1 MEVEASRLHPE
12 WVVGHVG
19 SARGVFR
26 EVSHAG
32 VGIRLK
38 GARDERGP
46 VPQDWPSFS
55 DVVHSILAVHSGED
69 FRSLARGEL
78 QHYVRHDVLIAAWG
92 DFRRGTLHYD
102 LLTADPGIAA
112 VNAEAAGIAPILNQ
126 LFQGWAANG
135 RKPLLM
141 NTREYADAW
150 ASGGMQAQAVPTMAR
165 MESVLVHGLLDQ
177 RGRHDCLYAFFSA
190 APSGGGD
197 EAQALKL
204 LVPYLDVALR
214 QVEIPTRQATAPVA
228 ATAEEERPAPL
239 SDREAEIM
247 GWVALGKTNAEI
259 GNILNLSS
267 FTIKNHMQRI
277 FKKLDVFNRAQAVSV
292 FKSRHGAS

>member
-12 WVVGHVG
+12 WVLGHVG
-19 SARGVFR
+19 NTRGVFR
-26 EVSHAG
+26 EANPAG
-32 VGIRLK
+32 VGLRLK
-38 GARDERGP
+38 TAREER
-46 VPQDWPSFS
+46 PQDWPSFS
-55 DVVHSILAVHSGED
+55 DVVHRILAVRRDED
-69 FRSLARGEL
+69 FRALVRGEL

-92 DFRRGTLHYD
+92 DFRLGALHYD
-102 LLTADPGIAA
+102 LLTADPSVAA
-112 VNAEAAGIAPILNQ
+112 INAEAAGIAPILNQ
-126 LFQGWAANG
+126 FFQAWAANG

-150 ASGGMQAQAVPTMAR
+150 AGSGLQAQAVPTMSR
-165 MESVLVHGLLDQ
+165 MESVMVHGLLDQ

-190 APSGGGD
+190 VPSAGGD
-197 EAQALKL
+197 TAQALKL

-214 QVEIPTRQATAPVA
+214 QVEAPTRQVAAPLA
-228 ATAEEERPAPL
+228 ATAEEERQAPL
-239 SDREAEIM
+239 SEREAEVM
-247 GWVALGKTNAEI
+247 AWVALGKTNAEI

-292 FKSRHGAS
+292 FKSGHGAS